1 MAQNTEEY
9 KQELK
14 QILESAR
21 RLGVELNEADAL
33 QWLSAMTA
41 MQEEEVVLDVHSGTF
56 GHRISMLDF
65 SDDDLAHFR
74 RIGKLV
80 EFEDIP
86 GKVET
91 ALALSGSAAQSKIQT
106 YPGDADF
113 FERVNIIADTREEA
127 CHILG
132 KIMLEKALGSLKG
145 PNYHLIEVKMGSYPV
160 DMIRDGEFT
169 GAGSPICWYP
179 PNLIAGHIEGQSP
192 QGDAVKIT
200 WDEAAQ
206 DPGWCKLD
214 WVVGDPARKQL
225 VNASNMLDVT
235 WEAPDGSITPL
246 DGYLD
251 SYFQEVYL
259 DAASIP
265 VFSKVVKHVS
275 GSALDDYVEQLEK
288 EVKKYVVDHPNYGKA
303 AKRMYN
309 VFRLT
314 GQYAEAAYLRELF
327 DEPTTMLC
335 QAGALIRTIDESF
348 QPGADSDLETII
360 GQADELVLGVID
372 TLEGEK
378 EVEITRLLLRLRHL
392 LTQDASR
399 GELSPQA
406 SAAQAEVVN
415 VVNNFFYEKLTGVPT
430 IREYM
435 EGLEES

>member
-1 MAQNTEEY
+1 MAQNTQDH

-14 QILESAR
+14 KILESAK
-21 RLGVELNEADAL
+21 RLGVELDEGDAL

-41 MQEEEVVLDVHSGTF
+41 MQQEDVVLNVHSGTF

-65 SDDDLAHFR
+65 SDEDLAHFR

-80 EFEDIP
+80 EFEDTP
-86 GKVET
+86 GQVET

-113 FERVNIIADTREEA
+113 FERVNIIAETREEA
-127 CHILG
+127 CRILG
-132 KIMLEKALGSLKG
+132 KLMLDKALGSLKG
-145 PNYHLIEVKMGSYPV
+145 PNYHLIEVKMGSYPA
-160 DMIRDGEFT
+160 DITRDGEFLS
-169 GAGSPICWYP
+169 AGSPICWYP
-179 PNLIAGHIEGQSP
+179 PELKTGHIEGQSP
-192 QGDAVKIT
+192 QGDALKIT

-206 DPGWCKLD
+206 NPGWCKLD

-275 GSALDDYVEQLEK
+275 GNALDDYVDQLEK

-327 DEPTTMLC
+327 DEPTTMLY

-348 QPGADSDLETII
+348 QPGADIDQETII
-360 GQADELVLGVID
+360 GQADELILGVID

-392 LTQDASR
+392 LTQDAKR

>member
-1 MAQNTEEY
+1 MAQNTDAHE
-9 KQELK
+9 QELK
-14 QILESAR
+14 QILESAK

-33 QWLSAMTA
+33 QWLSAMTV
-41 MQEEEVVLDVHSGTF
+41 MQQEEIVLDVHSGTF
-56 GHRISMLDF
+56 GHRITMLDF
-65 SDDDLAHFR
+65 DDEDLAHFR

-86 GKVET
+86 GQVET

-132 KIMLEKALGSLKG
+132 KIMLDKALGTLKG
-145 PNYHLIEVKMGSYPV
+145 PNYHLIEVKMGSFPV
-160 DMIRDGEFT
+160 DLIRDGEFVR
-169 GAGSPICWYP
+169 AGSPISWHP
-179 PNLIAGHIEGQSP
+179 PELIAGHVEGKSP
-192 QGDAVKIT
+192 QGDAVKVT
-200 WDEAAQ
+200 WVEAAQ

-225 VNASNMLDVT
+225 VNASNMLDAT

-259 DAASIP
+259 DASSIP
-265 VFSKVVKHVS
+265 VFSKVAKHVS
-275 GSALDDYVEQLEK
+275 GSALDDYVHQLEK

-327 DEPTTMLC
+327 DEPTTMLY

-348 QPGADSDLETII
+348 QPGADIDPETII
-360 GQADELVLGVID
+360 GQTDELILGVID

-392 LTQDASR
+392 LTQDAKR

-415 VVNNFFYEKLTGVPT
+415 VVNNFFYDKLTGVPT

-435 EGLEES
+435 ESLEES